1 MNKKPDRTMIYIG
14 ISVVLLLGAIVAT
27 SVINS
32 QPSSE
37 ADIRAKASLQAGIV
51 YEGIVNSIDTSGQ
64 TLIVESLK
72 PKDGGMALTGIW
84 TVQVPST
91 LSLSGISIGSDVQL
105 TVDSKTFDIQ
115 NHSMQVKNIVAK

>member
-1 MNKKPDRTMIYIG
+1 MIYIG

-84 TVQVPST
+84 TVKVPST